1 VQNEINKL
9 INSTNLASDDF
20 TMEDKAKYFKAI
32 HDLTGDKKSAI
43 QTKLDIVKFMGEMVK
58 HGGDAKSVVN
68 DKTFTKRTTLNLT
81 EIRNAISNDTDN
93 YTIKNNN

>member
-1 VQNEINKL
+1 
-9 INSTNLASDDF
+9 
-20 TMEDKAKYFKAI
+20 
-32 HDLTGDKKSAI
+32 
-43 QTKLDIVKFMGEMVK
+43 MGEMVK